1 MRNIN
6 ITGRLGKDPELRYTK
21 NGTAV
26 ASVNIAVNR
35 ERKDADGNLPTD
47 WWRLQLWGKNAEN
60 FSNFVHKGS
69 LVGITG
75 RPEIDNWQDSN
86 GNDRQTAQIEVTNFD
101 LLEQRSQ
108 NQQPNQTQQNTT
120 NQNQGQPQD
129 PLTENGQG
137 ININDSDLPF

>member
-6 ITGRLGKDPELRYTK
+6 ITGRLGKDPELKYTK

-75 RPEIDNWQDSN
+75 RPEIYNWQDGN

-101 LLEQRSQ
+101 LLEPRSQ
-108 NQQPNQTQQNTT
+108 NQQPDQTQQNTT

-129 PLTENGQG
+129 PFTANGQG